1 MLTFG
6 LLGRNIAPLH
16 FKTETVADTACRASW
31 FLSTSVRIPGTWA
44 IFLRPGDSK
53 LTPDGVALKW
63 NEHSKTFRT
72 LTFGLLARNIAP
84 LHFKT
89 ERLAKTVLRA
99 SWFWPT
105 SSRFSGAWELYCSPG
120 DSKLTPDGLG
130 LQWNGHS
137 KFFAGLT
144 LELLGRNRAPLPFK
158 TERVAEAALGA
169 SWFWPTSA
177 WVART

>member
-1 MLTFG
+1 MILTNVFWSF
-6 LLGRNIAPLH
+6 RNLEIY
-16 FKTETVADTACRASW
+16 CS
-31 FLSTSVRIPGTWA
+31 
-44 IFLRPGDSK
+44 PGDSK
-53 LTPDGVALKW
+53 LTPDGLGLQW
-63 NEHSKTFRT
+63 NGHSKFSAA
-72 LTFGLLARNIAP
+72 LNLELLGRNIAP

-105 SSRFSGAWELYCSPG
+105 SSGVSGTWEIYCSPG

-144 LELLGRNRAPLPFK
+144 LELLGRNRAPLHFK
-158 TERVAEAALGA
+158 TERVAETALRA
-169 SWFWPTSA
+169 SWFCSTSA
-177 WVART
+177 RFSWNWGIFSSAGISKLNPDVFIFAEMDTG